1 MFLKRFYL
9 LKIKI
14 WNFYSKPRFCSLNTG
29 MFHLGLEFHI
39 QSNFSPLEV
48 TPEQHQKK
56 VMWKKKIQTNKNKK
70 WFKYL
75 PSIVQVVV
83 LILSTNNTAVNHK
96 HIISNTFKYEG
107 VEDFFCL
114 RMLIVFKTS
123 WLIYTCSFHKS
134 TRKCAGVAWIEIF
147 ILEISMEVY

>member
-1 MFLKRFYL
+1 MKFLQQTTFLFFKHRDVSFRFR
-9 LKIKI
+9 ISH
-14 WNFYSKPRFCSLNTG
+14 SKQFLSSRSNTWATSK
-29 MFHLGLEFHI
+29 E
-39 QSNFSPLEV
+39 SDV
-48 TPEQHQKK
+48 
-56 VMWKKKIQTNKNKK
+56 KKIQTNKNKK

-123 WLIYTCSFHKS
+123 WLIYTCSFSQIYPKMCRCCMNRNFYIRNFYS
-134 TRKCAGVAWIEIF
+134 SIAF
-147 ILEISMEVY
+147 P